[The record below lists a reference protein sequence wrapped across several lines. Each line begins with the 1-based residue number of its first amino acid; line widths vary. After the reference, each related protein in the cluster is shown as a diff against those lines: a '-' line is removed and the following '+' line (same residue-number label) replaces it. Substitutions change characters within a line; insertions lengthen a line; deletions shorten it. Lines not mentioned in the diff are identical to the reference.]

1 MAGRKTKRRTQ
12 ATAKC
17 YAFHANATTKTSI
30 YIQREHKKFSY
41 SFFEKVYFFSFY

>member
-1 MAGRKTKRRTQ
+1 MAGRKTKRTQ